1 MSNRLYSPTPRATCA
16 AGRCQPGQCVCPCPQ
31 ACELPADATR
41 HARATQP
48 TTPLRAVALRAAA
61 GAAFVLAVF
70 LLVFL
75 ASGA

>member
-1 MSNRLYSPTPRATCA
+1 MMSNRLYSPTRRATCA
-16 AGRCQPGQCVCPCPQ
+16 AGRCLPGRCVCPCPQ
-31 ACELPADATR
+31 ACELPADA
-41 HARATQP
+41 QP

-61 GAAFVLAVF
+61 GAAFVLAVV